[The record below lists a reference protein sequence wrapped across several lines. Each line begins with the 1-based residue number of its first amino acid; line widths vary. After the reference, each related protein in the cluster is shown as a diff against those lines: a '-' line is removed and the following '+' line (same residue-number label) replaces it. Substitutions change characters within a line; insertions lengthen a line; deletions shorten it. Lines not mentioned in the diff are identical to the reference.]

1 VHKENEDKL
10 KNPIIHW
17 AWIGAAL
24 FGVGLIAAGLFMVSE
39 GRAAHNDVRD
49 ALSAERIV
57 TPADAAL
64 PNLPVT
70 GAAEAKAQ
78 ADVIWAH
85 VLEQT
90 GGKTYAELDREDPLR
105 ATYLQ
110 SVTLRTALME
120 SYLAFKVADLVV
132 GIGLIVA
139 LLGASQIVP
148 GVFLGLVVRAKSED
162 RVLMTPASAPLA
174 P

>member
-1 VHKENEDKL
+1 M
-10 KNPIIHW
+10 
-17 AWIGAAL
+17 
-24 FGVGLIAAGLFMVSE
+24 FGVGLVAAGLFMASE
-39 GRAAHNDVRD
+39 GRTAHNDVRD

-57 TPADAAL
+57 TPADSAI
-64 PNLPVT
+64 PNAPVT

-78 ADVIWAH
+78 ADIIWEH
-85 VLEQT
+85 VLTLT

-132 GIGLIVA
+132 GVGLIIA
-139 LLGASQIVP
+139 LLGASQIVL
-148 GVFLGLVVRAKSED
+148 GVFLGLMVRAQNED
-162 RVLMTPASAPLA
+162 RVSTTRAPAPAPLV